1 MTGRQIK
8 MKTEDLLFNEKFNS
22 CYGSWT
28 ENTRQRFADVLEKVE
43 AICDPYDAWF
53 AETTKDLRCGFKE
66 DAGKG
71 KNLFMFFFSQSNF
84 GMWISRHGILAD
96 DGGPFLKPGD
106 ERYHE
111 LRNLHSDEQLNFA
124 MSHLEKKVAAARSK
138 GILPSGRNG
147 HLPDFYSPEDKNM
160 NLRQKLIKEFT
171 GQEKQLF
178 SRKDIVR
185 RMKEKHGVNADT
197 LKDYCYNSCNKSHN
211 FNKNKLA
218 FQALFEFID
227 EGYRYLG
234 PGADYSGVI
243 IWNPKEKERTPM
255 QIGRW
260 QDGEIV
266 EWHQDVADEANSETQ
281 SATHLA
287 IAATQEL
294 PMLATNR
301 IYFGPPGTGKTHI
314 LQTEVLV
321 KYQDET
327 DEPPRYRFVTFHPSY
342 SYEEF
347 VEGIRAETNDD
358 GQIRYQVKGGIFR
371 QLCNQAEA
379 DPDQRY
385 ALIVDEINRGNIAKI
400 FGELIT
406 LIEPDKRQGAEH
418 GLQITLPYSG
428 ETFGVP
434 SNLDIYGTMN
444 TADRSLA
451 LMDTALRRRFD
462 FKEMLA
468 DPCLLSHCGKDGVTQ
483 QYRNQVAQAP
493 LSEHAD
499 DLLVF
504 GINLRLLL
512 TVMNLRIERLYDREH
527 TLGHAF
533 LLPVKKALQLGEEA
547 GFNALQHAFENKII
561 PLLEEYFFEDWCK
574 IRQVLGDD
582 QKGAAEDQFIHTE
595 DEAKLPSYQVLFGGD
610 APARRLPSYQKNAIA
625 LTRVTAFK
633 GIFST
638 ACQKNQV
645 AVA

>member
-1 MTGRQIK
+1 
-8 MKTEDLLFNEKFNS
+8 
-22 CYGSWT
+22 
-28 ENTRQRFADVLEKVE
+28 
-43 AICDPYDAWF
+43 
-53 AETTKDLRCGFKE
+53 
-66 DAGKG
+66 
-71 KNLFMFFFSQSNF
+71 
-84 GMWISRHGILAD
+84 
-96 DGGPFLKPGD
+96 
-106 ERYHE
+106 
-111 LRNLHSDEQLNFA
+111 
-124 MSHLEKKVAAARSK
+124 
-138 GILPSGRNG
+138 
-147 HLPDFYSPEDKNM
+147 
-160 NLRQKLIKEFT
+160 
-171 GQEKQLF
+171 
-178 SRKDIVR
+178 
-185 RMKEKHGVNADT
+185 
-197 LKDYCYNSCNKSHN
+197 
-211 FNKNKLA
+211 
-218 FQALFEFID
+218 
-227 EGYRYLG
+227 
-234 PGADYSGVI
+234 
-243 IWNPKEKERTPM
+243 
-255 QIGRW
+255 
-260 QDGEIV
+260 
-266 EWHQDVADEANSETQ
+266 
-281 SATHLA
+281 
-287 IAATQEL
+287 
-294 PMLATNR
+294 MLATNR

-625 LTRVTAFK
+625 LTRVAAFK